1 MEKLNK
7 YKSVAVLAIFFVAV
21 ALTFLFGTTRTTY
34 TMPNLEKQET
44 EPLVAPDGYTASF
57 SAYHSK
63 LRSISI
69 EPNELYY
76 NEGSLTL
83 ILSTEFGEEI
93 ARDTIECQDL
103 KYGYMNEFMLNA
115 RLNAGD
121 TYNITVIPNDCDGA
135 VSLSVMDHVLLLTEN
150 TYYAPIS
157 KRGMM
162 PYIMG
167 YALLAMLIIGAL
179 EDRKAYSRIAV
190 ICTYA
195 LFLISAIALFM
206 MNDEGYRELAYQGV
220 ELNHTDG
227 YEDYRGY
234 LTASVDTNKEG
245 VMCHTDAYMLHAGEY
260 TVNLSYLTGNEG
272 NTLEIVDD
280 ELGVYTFELNPAST
294 YGEYTF
300 RFDKDTQNTVINI
313 YYSGAG
319 ILKINELKLK
329 PAVGKSFYSD
339 NMFFMAV
346 FMILNAV
353 GLYLY
358 CRNKKKPISTEAIV
372 DAVILV
378 AIALFGLYPFMTS
391 NMGTGDDLSYHL
403 MRIEG
408 LKDAIVD
415 GQFPAVVMPNA
426 LSGNGYLNSMYPY
439 LFLYI
444 PALLRVF
451 NVSLILSY
459 KVLIFLANLVTAYL
473 TYIGVKSVCNRRY
486 GALLAAMVYVCLP
499 YRFNNIYARGALGE
513 ILAMT
518 FLPFMFAAIYH
529 MLLGDRKK
537 WYWII
542 IALSGLLQ
550 SHIISF
556 VIGCMMTAIACI
568 LFLKELLSE
577 KRWLDLIKA
586 AVLSGLL
593 NLWFLVPF
601 VWFYLKGE
609 LGKAVLDWAGF
620 AEYTCDPAYF
630 LNMIGQNNYRYLS
643 FGIPVAA
650 LIIFGFFH
658 IIIESKNEEGAR
670 EIYFK
675 LLYIMG
681 ALLTLLI
688 TAYGASYNWKNI
700 YVIDKLMTTIQ
711 FPWRLFAQASA
722 LFIFVGAIWMSE
734 SEILNKANLKKGLF
748 IAITFTCAF
757 VGMKGLG
764 KFENYST
771 AVYTD
776 KYTAGHET
784 KVRGIAA
791 DNSLEIY
798 PYEYRINGVDDT
810 EMLIYYFVDK
820 PETTNIIEYSK
831 KGTSVDVVYTA
842 TDADTTITLPVMY
855 YYGYGAQDENGNPVE
870 ITMVRKHAMLCS
882 LVGDGQQHTLSI
894 RYREPMLFVLAM
906 WISVISF
913 IGVLVAPTVKAR
925 LGKDKQ

>member
-7 YKSVAVLAIFFVAV
+7 FGSLIVVVIFLAACG
-21 ALTFLFGTTRTTY
+21 LTFLFGTSRTTY
-34 TMPNLEKQET
+34 TMPDLEKQQT
-44 EPLVAPDGYTASF
+44 EGLVAPQGYTTSF
-57 SAYHSK
+57 TAYHSK

-69 EPNELYY
+69 EPNELAY
-76 NEGSLTL
+76 NEGTLTL
-83 ILSTEFGEEI
+83 ILTNEFGEEI
-93 ARDTIECQDL
+93 ARDTLECSEL

-121 TYNITVIPNDCDGA
+121 TYNITVVPDNCDGA
-135 VSLSVMDHVLLLTEN
+135 VSLSIMDHSLLLTEN
-150 TYYAPIS
+150 TYYAPIT

-162 PYIMG
+162 PYVIG
-167 YALLAMLIIGAL
+167 YALFAMLLIGAM
-179 EDRKAYSRIAV
+179 EDRKAYTRMAAGS
-190 ICTYA
+190 TYA

-206 MNDEGYRELAYQGV
+206 MNDEGSRPLAYSGV
-220 ELNHTDG
+220 ELNHDSG

-234 LTASVDTNKEG
+234 LTASEDTSKEG
-245 VMCHTDAYMLHAGEY
+245 VMCYSDAYMLHAGEY
-260 TVNLSYLTGNEG
+260 TINLSYLTGNEG
-272 NTLEIVDD
+272 NTIEVVDD
-280 ELGVYTFELNPAST
+280 KLGVYTFDINPTST

-300 RFDKDTQNTVINI
+300 RFDKDTQNTVINV
-313 YYSGAG
+313 YYCGSG
-319 ILKINELKLK
+319 ILKINELNLR
-329 PAVGKSFYSD
+329 PATGKSFYSD
-339 NMFFMAV
+339 NIFMMLV
-346 FMILNAV
+346 FLVLNAAGV
-353 GLYLY
+353 YLY
-358 CRNKKKPISTEAIV
+358 YRNKKKPLNTQ
-372 DAVILV
+372 VIADVIFLV
-378 AIALFGLYPFMTS
+378 AIAIFGFYPFMTS

-444 PALLRVF
+444 PAILRVF

-459 KVLIFLANLVTAYL
+459 KVLIFLANLATAAL
-473 TYIGVKSVCNRRY
+473 TYIGVKSICNKRY

-518 FLPFMFAAIYH
+518 FLPFLLAAIYH
-529 MLLGDRKK
+529 VLLGDKKK

-556 VIGCMMTAIACI
+556 VIGCMITAIACV
-568 LFLKELLSE
+568 LFVKELFKD
-577 KRWLDLIKA
+577 KRWVDLIKA
-586 AVLSGLL
+586 AVISVLV
-593 NLWFLVPF
+593 NLWFLIPF
-601 VWFYLKGE
+601 VWFYLNGE
-609 LGKAVLDWAGF
+609 LGTAVLDWAGF

-630 LNMIGQNNYRYLS
+630 LNMIGQDNYRYLS

-650 LIIFGFFH
+650 LIIFGIYH
-658 IIIESKNEEGAR
+658 IVFESKKEEGAR
-670 EIYFK
+670 EIYFR
-675 LLYIMG
+675 LLYIM
-681 ALLTLLI
+681 AMLFTLLI

-700 YVIDKLMTTIQ
+700 YIIDRLMTTIQ

-722 LFIFVGAIWMSE
+722 LFIFVGAVWMSE
-734 SEILNKANLKKGLF
+734 SELLNRANLKKSLF
-748 IAITFTCAF
+748 VAIAFTCAF

-798 PYEYRINGVDDT
+798 PFEYRMNGVDDT
-810 EMLIYYFVDK
+810 ELLIYYFIDK
-820 PETTNIIEYSK
+820 PETTNLAEYSK
-831 KGTSVDVVYTA
+831 HGTSVDVTYTA
-842 TDADTTITLPVMY
+842 TDAETTITLPVMY
-855 YYGYGAQDENGNPVE
+855 YYGYQASDENGNPVE
-870 ITMVRKHAMLCS
+870 ITRVRKYAMMCP
-882 LVGDGQQHTLSI
+882 LVGDGAQHTLRI
-894 RYREPMLFVLAM
+894 RYKEPVLFVLGM
-906 WISVISF
+906 WISIISF
-913 IGVLVAPTVKAR
+913 AGVSVAPVIKRKVK
-925 LGKDKQ
+925 K